1 MMKRIVILTVL
12 LGIILAGSLTLSGL
26 RGRTVKVRTLKVTK
40 PLGFGRNAFKIP
52 NGSTV
57 VHSNGTTEIY
67 DSSGRFWLR
76 VDDRNAGN
84 ITTPF
89 GVKKAANV
97 FQVPSGS
104 FVEQTPNGT
113 VVYYRGKVILR
124 VLNST

>member
-12 LGIILAGSLTLSGL
+12 LGIILAGSLALSGL
-26 RGRTVKVRTLKVTK
+26 RGRTVKVAK

-67 DSSGRFWLR
+67 DSSGRLWLR

-84 ITTPF
+84 VTTPF

-97 FQVPSGS
+97 FQVPSDS

-124 VLNST
+124 VQTR